1 MQSEFSKLFKMGV
14 FRGQKLFQDAAARVR
29 RGVKQLPSA
38 IRRGAK
44 FVKDLPSN
52 IAKSDTALRKTSNTL
67 KQIGDYGMM
76 AGAATGFM
84 PLAEAGLALHGVG
97 GKINDFR
104 HSQLANRLRSDFSH
118 GGPTTIMGTTAAAD
132 NAKANRAAFRE
143 LPGFA

>member
-1 MQSEFSKLFKMGV
+1 MGIFSRGSKLFS
-14 FRGQKLFQDAAARVR
+14 DAAAKVK
-29 RGVKQLPSA
+29 RGAKQLPSA
-38 IRRGAK
+38 LNRGAK
-44 FVKDLPSN
+44 FVKELPSN

-76 AGAATGFM
+76 AGTAMGFA
-84 PLAEAGLALHGVG
+84 PLVEAGLAVHGAG

-104 HSQLANRLRSDFSH
+104 HSDLANRLRSDFSH
-118 GGPTTIMGTTAAAD
+118 GGPSTIMGTTAAAN